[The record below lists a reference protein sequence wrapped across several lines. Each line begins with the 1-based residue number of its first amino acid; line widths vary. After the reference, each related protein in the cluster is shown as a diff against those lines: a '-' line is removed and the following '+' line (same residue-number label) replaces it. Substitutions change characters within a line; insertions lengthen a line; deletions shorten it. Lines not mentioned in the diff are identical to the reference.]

1 MKKGTKLPYLISAS
15 MLLVLASCDGGNQ
28 PSLTSESS
36 VELGTSEP
44 ETSAICSDASVQGST
59 LIESSATAESS
70 GRGTFNTTVLGN
82 AFTES
87 LTKDQWQMVFD
98 NPKIQAGLASYTVLG
113 TAPNYSLMKAS
124 TNNILIQADDA
135 TMTKSAASA
144 SQGGSGGGL
153 GSLLGGGSPQ
163 FHYNI
168 NNITVVAGAISTI
181 LPDAT
186 NLTNQDLNVYYDDNT
201 IYWDF
206 LDENGAECTGLS
218 SLMDLAFSA
227 AMNIS
232 DSGSDIEF
240 QHKGKIELGSTYGMI
255 ISLAFSET
263 MMESIWSSGLDPV
276 IQSLWTAGA
285 AMETKTT
292 SPAGTPAAMR
302 EYKTTIKIN
311 DPSIL
316 TGSVS
321 DTLEDSGGTAGA
333 LLGSSSPLGD
343 VTEQLDGAGD
353 MFSTFEYEMSF
364 VYSATE
370 LKSMSTSVKA
380 TTDEAKVK
388 ENILE
393 DDELKAG
400 DSKFGLENIE
410 MTQNITFNYQNIDL
424 GFPTSFDDYVTQ
436 ELPAEEEEDPA
447 EEPISSESSEAPAS
461 I

>member
-15 MLLVLASCDGGNQ
+15 LLLVLASCDGGNQ
-28 PSLTSESS
+28 PSFTSESS
-36 VELGTSEP
+36 VDLGTSEP
-44 ETSAICSDASVQGST
+44 ETSAIASDASVQGST
-59 LIESSATAESS
+59 LVEPTTPPESSD
-70 GRGTFNTTVLGN
+70 RGTFNTTVLGN

-124 TNNILIQADDA
+124 TNNILIQAEDA
-135 TMTKSAASA
+135 TMTKSTASA
-144 SQGGSGGGL
+144 SQGGSGGL

-181 LPDAT
+181 LPNAT
-186 NLTNQDLNVYYDDNT
+186 NITNQDLNVYYDDNT

-218 SLMDLAFSA
+218 NLMDLAFSA

-255 ISLAFSET
+255 ISLMFSES
-263 MMESIWSSGLDPV
+263 MMESIWSSGFDPV
-276 IQSLWTAGA
+276 LQSLWTAGA
-285 AMETKTT
+285 DMETKAT

-316 TGSVS
+316 TGTVS
-321 DTLEDSGGTAGA
+321 DTLEDSDGTTGA
-333 LLGSSSPLGD
+333 LIGSSSPLGD
-343 VTEQLDGAGD
+343 VTEQLDGAED
-353 MFSTFEYEMSF
+353 MFSTFECEMSF

-388 ENILE
+388 ESLLE
-393 DDELKAG
+393 DDELEAG

-424 GFPTSFDDYVTQ
+424 GFPASFDDYVTQ
-436 ELPAEEEEDPA
+436 ELPVEEEEEPV
-447 EEPISSESSEAPAS
+447 EEPISSESSEVPAS